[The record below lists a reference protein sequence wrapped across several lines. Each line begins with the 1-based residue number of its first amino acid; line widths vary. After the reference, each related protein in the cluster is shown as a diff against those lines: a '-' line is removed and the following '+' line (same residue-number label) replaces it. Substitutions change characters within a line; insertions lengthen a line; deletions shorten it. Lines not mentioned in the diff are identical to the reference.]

1 MKIYVVKY
9 LMDHEEE
16 VIIDSVWAKEEN
28 AVKQAALVEG
38 WYIDMWIEDL
48 P

>member
-1 MKIYVVKY
+1 MKVYVVEF
-9 LMDHEEE
+9 LFNDEEVVLDSIWSEEE
-16 VIIDSVWAKEEN
+16 G
-28 AVKQAALVEG
+28 AASRATKIGG